1 MAAAKSHQKSGGSDG
16 GERLIATNPIARQNF
31 FIEEVIEAGIA
42 LTGTEIKSIR
52 AQSPNLRDSFV
63 EIRAQGKRLEAWLL
77 NAHIAP
83 YSHGNIWNHEPLRKR
98 KLLLHSEQIERLFG
112 DTTRKGYTLVPTR
125 MYFKKGRAKVE
136 IGLAKGKTKGDKRED
151 IKRKTDE
158 REMEKAM
165 KR

>member
-1 MAAAKSHQKSGGSDG
+1 MANAKQGDSRAAAEK
-16 GERLIATNPIARQNF
+16 LIATNPIARQNF
-31 FIEEVIEAGIA
+31 FIEEVLEAGIA

-63 EIRAQGKRLEAWLL
+63 EIRVQGSRLEAWLM
-77 NAHIAP
+77 NMHISP

-98 KLLLHSEQIERLFG
+98 KLLLHAHQIERLFG

-136 IGLAKGKTKGDKRED
+136 IGLAKGKTKGDRRED
-151 IKRKTDE
+151 LKRKTDE
-158 REMEKAM
+158 REMEKAL
-165 KR
+165 RHRRS

>member
-1 MAAAKSHQKSGGSDG
+1 MAQTGSNKTKNG
-16 GERLIATNPIARQNF
+16 GEKLIATNPIARQNF
-31 FIEEVIEAGIA
+31 FIEEVVEAGIA

-52 AQSPNLRDSFV
+52 SQSPNLRDSFV
-63 EIRAQGKRLEAWLL
+63 EIRAQGTRLEAWLL

-98 KLLLHSEQIERLFG
+98 KLLLHGYQIERLFG

-125 MYFKKGRAKVE
+125 MYFKNGRVKVE
-136 IGLAKGKTKGDKRED
+136 IGLAKGKTKGDRRED
-151 IKRKTDE
+151 LKRKTDE

-165 KR
+165 RQRR

>member
-1 MAAAKSHQKSGGSDG
+1 MSAAKVQKSDQNGA
-16 GERLIATNPIARQNF
+16 EKLIATNPIARQNF
-31 FIEEVIEAGIA
+31 FIEEVMEAGIA

-98 KLLLHSEQIERLFG
+98 KLLLHSHQIERLFG

-136 IGLAKGKTKGDKRED
+136 IGLAKGKTKGDKRQD
-151 IKRKTDE
+151 LKRKTDE
-158 REMEKAM
+158 REMEKAL
-165 KR
+165 RR